1 MTQTKNITCY
11 VSTAPILPQRFAD
24 DKELADLTDEN
35 LQLIKKTP
43 SVQYDLGPSGILQVG
58 LRGRGELAFNINTL
72 DEDDVDS
79 LIRACLHGK
88 IVVGYNLYKSCTF
101 TRLRTERLKPSI
113 ILDIP
118 SLMRIFGCF
127 APLVEG
133 MTGFEQLMSMTRTT
147 DFHEAILQIFD
158 LDKAENH
165 NFLSIFERMPWKI
178 AGLCSDAIRAM
189 EFGRMYNMNVGDRL
203 LVDFSKKNARLM
215 SPDEAVNLGFNPYY
229 LASVNDEFRI
239 AVDSLR
245 DILGFREKEE
255 A

>member
-1 MTQTKNITCY
+1 MTQTKNRTCY
-11 VSTAPILPQRFAD
+11 VSTAPIVPQRFAD
-24 DKELADLTDEN
+24 GKELAYLTDEN

-43 SVQYDLGPSGILQVG
+43 FVQYDLGPSGILQAG
-58 LRGRGELAFNINTL
+58 LRGRGELAFDINTL

-88 IVVGYNLYKSCTF
+88 MVVGYDLYKSFTF
-101 TRLRTERLKPSI
+101 TRLRTERLMPSI
-113 ILDIP
+113 MLDIP

-133 MTGFEQLMSMTRTT
+133 MMGFEQLISMTRTT
-147 DFHEAILQIFD
+147 DIHEAIVQIFD

-165 NFLSIFERMPWKI
+165 NFLSIFERIPWKI

-189 EFGRMYNMNVGDRL
+189 ELGRMYNPNMGYRL
-203 LVDFSKKNARLM
+203 LVDFSKKNTRLM
-215 SPDEAVNLGFNPYY
+215 STEEAISLGFNPYY

-239 AVDSLR
+239 AVESLR